1 MVVIVKCHAAV
12 YSYNNYYERKS
23 RLIRMYF
30 KHGLVFVVV
39 YLFIY
44 LFFMRKWWLIQN
56 VIAIKQLH
64 K

>member
-1 MVVIVKCHAAV
+1 
-12 YSYNNYYERKS
+12 
-23 RLIRMYF
+23 MYF

-39 YLFIY
+39 YLFIK
-44 LFFMRKWWLIQN
+44 LFFMRKWWLIRN